1 MKNCFDM
8 KDYEVNVIM
17 PMLGRGE
24 RMMGMQNT
32 CKPLMNLPDGTLFF
46 LKALSS
52 LKEYKVNQLTLVVLR
67 EYYDEFCEIPEYE
80 ISQYVDFNKL
90 VITSSE
96 PTANPVESLKKGF
109 EVMTF
114 DRWMPLIVLDC
125 DIYAPV
131 PLIPLNIRDF
141 GVLFYFNDTIGN
153 KSYLQRDDSNNVIS
167 IAEKK
172 LISTEAILGAYFFT
186 SGNSAKDVLDS
197 NNTLEYV
204 SEIFA
209 SVLGQ
214 ASIKACSVS
223 NVMNFGTIEELK
235 QLEI

>member
-1 MKNCFDM
+1 MKNCFEM

-24 RMMGMQNT
+24 RMQGTQNT
-32 CKPLMNLPDGTLFF
+32 CKPLMTLPDGTLFF

-52 LKEYKVNQLTLVVLR
+52 LEKYKVNQLTLVVLR
-67 EYYDEFCEIPEYE
+67 EYFEDFCGIPEDI
-80 ISQYVDFNKL
+80 ISRYVNFNKL

-96 PTANPVESLKKGF
+96 PTANPVESLKKGLR
-109 EVMTF
+109 VLTS
-114 DRWMPLIVLDC
+114 DRQMPLIVLDC

-131 PLIPLNIRDF
+131 PLVSLNMRDF
-141 GVLFYFNDTIGN
+141 GVLFYFHDIIGN
-153 KSYLQRDDSNNVIS
+153 KSYLQRDAFNNVLA

-172 LISTEAILGAYFFT
+172 LISSDAILGAYLFT
-186 SGNSAKDVLDS
+186 SGNNVKDVLDS

-214 ASIKACSVS
+214 ARVQARSVR
-223 NVMNFGTIEELK
+223 NVMNFGTLEELK
-235 QLEI
+235 QLKI